1 MKKVILLIVSIYIL
15 TGCGGG
21 ENSTVKKSIDKTPLV
36 TTNID
41 KTSKAYFG
49 ALGDATVNIYQL
61 GEGDKKLL
69 FSEKTSSGTT
79 LEEIGNFNAHFDEL
93 NSKKFY
99 QYEVIGGKNWDIDK
113 DGNIDSLATTNETTY
128 RAINRGS
135 KHHVKWWRVNNSS
148 KQGGSSESLE

>member
-21 ENSTVKKSIDKTPLV
+21 ENSTTKKNINKTPLI
-36 TTNID
+36 TTNTD

-49 ALGDATVNIYQL
+49 ALSEATVNIYQL

-79 LEEIGNFNAHFDEL
+79 LQEIGNFNAHLDEL
-93 NSKKFY
+93 NSRKFY
-99 QYEVIGGKNWDIDK
+99 QYEVIGGKNWDADK
-113 DGNIDSLATTNETTY
+113 DGNIDSQPTNNKTTY

-135 KHHVKWWRVNNSS
+135 KSHVKWWSVSNSS
-148 KQGGSSESLE
+148 KKGGSSESLE